1 MKMKQLLLTL
11 GHNSSAI
18 LIEDGE
24 LKWGYETERV
34 SRQKSDSRFPEPV
47 LELMKPSKVD
57 MVYVTH
63 WAPDGKLSGMS
74 LKHWDPERFDRIPIR
89 TLSPERSHHDTHMY
103 GAVCYAGWKFPYT
116 KGTYGIVVD
125 GFGTFGE
132 HLSIYDISTAGK
144 PLLKHRY
151 HGYGT
156 SMGLWYQYATAFMG
170 MKMHEDEY
178 KILGY
183 EAHVPLEYVVQLNA
197 MADER
202 AAYILDAM
210 GKSVYG
216 SAYDP
221 LYDLSALAN
230 VKDEIFS
237 NLTNVC
243 LKFGLNPHDNTGR
256 IVLGYYVQ
264 RVLEEVVL
272 TIISDLN
279 PRNLILSGGCFYNVK
294 LNKRIIDMIEGKICV
309 YPLAGDQ
316 GNALGLY
323 FMDHP
328 EFEFPGDLN
337 WGKRLLH
344 DVGSVPNLTVVS
356 SEVIALDLIR
366 DELQTTG
373 YVNLVRG
380 AMEFGPR
387 AMCNTSTLAMPS
399 PLNVQKINA
408 ANNRNSFMPM
418 APVML
423 RKHYESLFEHTDR
436 VWKSEEHMIV
446 GMEYK
451 EHPLDQD
458 LGIAHEY
465 DVPYHHHTGRPQVAR
480 ANDDLM
486 QNLLHRVG
494 PLINTSFNFHG
505 HPIPLG
511 MSSIVD
517 NHMMQYRRDQSIK
530 TIVVQN
536 D

>member
-1 MKMKQLLLTL
+1 MTKQLLLTL

-34 SRQKSDSRFPEPV
+34 SRLKSDSRFPEPV
-47 LELMKPSKVD
+47 LELMKPGKVD
-57 MVYVTH
+57 MVYATH
-63 WAPDGKLSGMS
+63 WAPDGKLSSMS
-74 LKHWDPERFDRIPIR
+74 LKHWNPERFDRTPIR
-89 TLSPERSHHDTHMY
+89 TLSADRSHHDTHMY
-103 GAVCYAGWKFPYT
+103 GALCYAGKKFPFA
-116 KGTYGIVVD
+116 KGTYGLVVD

-132 HLSIYDISTAGK
+132 HFSIYDLATGQ
-144 PLLKHRY
+144 PVLTQRV
-151 HGYGT
+151 HGYNT

-183 EAHVPLEYVVQLNA
+183 EAHVPQTFVDELNA
-197 MADER
+197 MAWTR
-202 AAYILDAM
+202 ASYVLNEMTNSI
-210 GKSVYG
+210 YG
-216 SAYDP
+216 SKYDP
-221 LYDLSALAN
+221 MYDLSALAN
-230 VKDEIFS
+230 IKDEIFAD
-237 NLTNVC
+237 LTNVC
-243 LKFGLNPHDNTGR
+243 LKFGLNPHESTGR
-256 IVLGYYVQ
+256 IVVGYYVQ
-264 RVLEEVVL
+264 RVLEDVVL
-272 TIISDLN
+272 TTIQDLKAQ
-279 PRNLILSGGCFYNVK
+279 NLILSGGCFYNVK
-294 LNKRIIDMIEGKICV
+294 LNKRIIDLVEGKVCV

-316 GNALGLY
+316 GNAIGLY
-323 FMDHP
+323 YMDHP
-328 EFEFPGDLN
+328 EFEFPADLN

-366 DELQTTG
+366 DGLFDTG
-373 YVNLVRG
+373 YINLVRG

-387 AMCNTSTLAMPS
+387 AMCNTSTLAMPTRE
-399 PLNVQKINA
+399 NVQKINA

-423 RKHYESLFEHTDR
+423 RKQYTAMFEHTDQ

-451 EHPLDQD
+451 EYPLDQQ

-465 DVPYHHHTGRPQVAR
+465 NVPHHHHTGRPQVVR
-480 ANDDLM
+480 TNDDLM

-517 NHMMQYRRDQSIK
+517 NHMMQYRRDPSIK

>member
-1 MKMKQLLLTL
+1 MKQLLLTL

-34 SRQKSDSRFPEPV
+34 SRLKSDSRFPEPV
-47 LELMKPSKVD
+47 LELMRPGKVD
-57 MVYVTH
+57 MIYATH
-63 WAPDGKLSGMS
+63 WAPDGKLSSMS
-74 LKHWDPERFDRIPIR
+74 AKHWKPEFFDRTPIR
-89 TLSPERSHHDTHMY
+89 TLGIDRSHHDTHMY
-103 GAVCYAGWKFPYT
+103 GAMCYAGKKFPYG
-116 KGTYGIVVD
+116 KGSYGLVVD

-132 HLSIYDISTAGK
+132 HLSIYDLATDK
-144 PLLKHRY
+144 PVLKQRL
-151 HGYGT
+151 HGYNT

-183 EAHVPLEYVVQLNA
+183 EAHVPAEHQPELFKLAEQRASYLFEE
-197 MADER
+197 MAK
-202 AAYILDAM
+202 
-210 GKSVYG
+210 GVYG
-216 SAYDP
+216 SKYDP
-221 LYDLSALAN
+221 MYDLAALAN
-230 VKDEIFS
+230 IKDEIFT

-243 LKFGLNPHDNTGR
+243 IKFGLNPHENTGR
-256 IVLGYYVQ
+256 IMIGYYVQ
-264 RVLEEVVL
+264 AVLECVL
-272 TIISDLN
+272 LSLVDQLKPT
-279 PRNLILSGGCFYNVK
+279 NLILSGGCFYNVK
-294 LNKRIIDMIEGKICV
+294 LNKRIIDKVEGKVCV

-316 GNALGLY
+316 GNAIGLY

-328 EFEFPGDLN
+328 EFEFPADLN

-356 SEVIALDLIR
+356 SEAVALDLIKQ
-366 DELQTTG
+366 ELQTTG

-399 PLNVQKINA
+399 QLNVQKINA

-423 RKHYESLFEHTDR
+423 RKHYENLFEHTDR

-465 DVPYHHHTGRPQVAR
+465 NVPYHHHTGRPQVAR